1 MFAPQVMKRF
11 ENKVVWITGA
21 SSGIGE
27 ATAYAFAKEGAKL
40 ILSARR
46 EEELLR
52 VKKAT
57 GLPDADVFVLPIDV
71 EKSEEIEPKAQQA
84 IKYFGRIDVLF
95 NNAGISQR
103 SSVEETEMAVYQKI
117 MNLNFFGVVA
127 LTKAVLPTMRK
138 QKSGHIAVTSSL
150 SGKLSTPMRSGYCA
164 SKHALHGFFDA
175 LRAEVY
181 DENIGVSLICPGYIR
196 TNISLNAVAADGSKF
211 GKMDE
216 NQANGMS
223 ADECASRILDAIH
236 KNKDEVYMGGKEVLG
251 VYLKRFFPK
260 LLAKIVRGQMPK

>member
-1 MFAPQVMKRF
+1 MKKF

-27 ATAYAFAKEGAKL
+27 ATAYQFAQEGAKL

-52 VKKAT
+52 VKKNT
-57 GLPDADVFVLPIDV
+57 NLPPNQVFILPIDI
-71 EKSEEIEPKAQQA
+71 EKMEQIPAKAKQA
-84 IKYFGRIDVLF
+84 IEHFGKIDVLF

-103 SSVEETEMAVYQKI
+103 GSVLETDMVVYQKI
-117 MNLNFFGVVA
+117 MNLNFFGVIA
-127 LTKAVLPTMRK
+127 LTKAVLPFMQA
-138 QKSGHIAVTSSL
+138 QKSGNIAVTSSV
-150 SGKLSTPMRSGYCA
+150 SGKLATPMRSGYCA

-175 LRAEVY
+175 LRSEVY
-181 DENIGVSLICPGYIR
+181 QDNVNITLICPGYIH
-196 TNISLNAVAADGSKF
+196 TNISYNAVAADGSKF

-223 ADECASRILDAIH
+223 PEECAKGIVKAIYA
-236 KNKDEVYMGGKEVLG
+236 NKQEVYMGGKEVFG
-251 VYLKRFFPK
+251 VYLKRFFPRLLSK
-260 LLAKIVRGQMPK
+260 LLRGQMPK